1 MFDSFFFFYQGDSG
15 GPLHVFNDNSYQVV
29 GKIRVLSFDK
39 EQKFGGRDTK
49 RVIKLHIT
57 CQ

>member
-1 MFDSFFFFYQGDSG
+1 MFDSFFFYQGDSG

-39 EQKFGGRDTK
+39 EQKFGGRDTE
-49 RVIKLHIT
+49 RVIKLRIT